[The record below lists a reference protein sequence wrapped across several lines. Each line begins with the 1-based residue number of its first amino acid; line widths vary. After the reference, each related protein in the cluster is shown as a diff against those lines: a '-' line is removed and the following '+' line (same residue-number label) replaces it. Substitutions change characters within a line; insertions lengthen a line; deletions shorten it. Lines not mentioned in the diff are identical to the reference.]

1 MSQLAKEAEELK
13 SSEKFR
19 KVTETTQETLR
30 TATED
35 FYDHT
40 RLKESELYRWHMI
53 GPKLYDRYHNL
64 YISIIRRINDWEKG
78 GHMHM
83 NVVGKHKF

>member
-40 RLKESELYRWHMI
+40 RLKESELYR
-53 GPKLYDRYHNL
+53 
-64 YISIIRRINDWEKG
+64 
-78 GHMHM
+78 
-83 NVVGKHKF
+83 